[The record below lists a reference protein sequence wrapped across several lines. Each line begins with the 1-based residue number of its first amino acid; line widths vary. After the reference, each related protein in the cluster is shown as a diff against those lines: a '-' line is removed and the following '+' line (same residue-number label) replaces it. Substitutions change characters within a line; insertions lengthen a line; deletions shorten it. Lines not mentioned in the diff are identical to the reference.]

1 MKHTREIQ
9 GQFWVAWLA
18 LAASRTNRRPT
29 RCSRVSLRTVGT
41 KRLAGNPV
49 GCRASPACAASE
61 NGPSL
66 RIDRMGPKG
75 EAEHTEWDPRNHDKR
90 SDARRLFAHAKEMNL
105 MVTFCATTQLFEVP
119 PGPGSPGNSRG
130 ARAVALC
137 AETRA
142 PLSTNCQTNMI
153 PSTSL
158 GSVET
163 VMEASLCPM
172 CSRALKISTIEPHP
186 TRDGVDVVT
195 RRCPIHGDIWRSVV
209 VNEFEAADTGHRDAA
224 AATTT

>member
-1 MKHTREIQ
+1 
-9 GQFWVAWLA
+9 
-18 LAASRTNRRPT
+18 
-29 RCSRVSLRTVGT
+29 VG
-41 KRLAGNPV
+41 
-49 GCRASPACAASE
+49 S
-61 NGPSL
+61 
-66 RIDRMGPKG
+66 
-75 EAEHTEWDPRNHDKR
+75 
-90 SDARRLFAHAKEMNL
+90 
-105 MVTFCATTQLFEVP
+105 
-119 PGPGSPGNSRG
+119 
-130 ARAVALC
+130 RAVLGNAGSAVNELPN
-137 AETRA
+137 EHDTIR
-142 PLSTNCQTNMI
+142 P
-153 PSTSL
+153 L

>member
-1 MKHTREIQ
+1 M
-9 GQFWVAWLA
+9 
-18 LAASRTNRRPT
+18 
-29 RCSRVSLRTVGT
+29 SLYEPHGYLPQPWKLTW
-41 KRLAGNPV
+41 
-49 GCRASPACAASE
+49 C
-61 NGPSL
+61 
-66 RIDRMGPKG
+66 
-75 EAEHTEWDPRNHDKR
+75 
-90 SDARRLFAHAKEMNL
+90 
-105 MVTFCATTQLFEVP
+105 
-119 PGPGSPGNSRG
+119 PGS
-130 ARAVALC
+130 RAVRGNAGTAVNELPN
-137 AETRA
+137 EHGTIQ
-142 PLSTNCQTNMI
+142 P
-153 PSTSL
+153 L